1 MSKPLITREALRKE
15 REKQERLRE
24 QQIQESEKSY
34 SEREKAMYNHYRKE
48 RKKSEK
54 AQVKSN
60 RTVEQYK
67 SKGRRHFLNRALF
80 VVILLLGILI
90 FAIWRL

>member
-1 MSKPLITREALRKE
+1 MSKPLVTREALRKE

-24 QQIQESEKSY
+24 QQIQESESSY

-48 RKKSEK
+48 RKKNEK
-54 AQVKSN
+54 SQVKSN
-60 RTVEQYK
+60 RTIEQYK
-67 SKGRRHFLNRALF
+67 SVGRRRFLNRALF
-80 VVILLLGILI
+80 IVIVLLALLI